1 MPRKFP
7 RKIKK
12 IVIKVGS
19 SVIATDK
26 MKPRIAHLRSLVG
39 QISAIRRRDVDVILV
54 SSGAIV
60 LGMGELNRKCRSS
73 DLASLQALAAI
84 GQTVLMR
91 KYNELFKK
99 NKQKCAQLLLTWDD
113 FDNRLRHNNAR
124 NTLRTMLEWG
134 VIPVINEND
143 TISTD
148 EIKFGD
154 NDKLS
159 ALVASLVQADLLV
172 LLSDVEGFYDLK
184 GKEKKL
190 FEEIKEITREIEGFA
205 SGGSLHAEGKVNKF
219 AKKQMSK
226 GGMSAKLDAIKV
238 ATQAK
243 IPCIIANGET
253 EDVLLRI
260 LKGERIGTLF
270 IEKEEKIL
278 ARKHWISFGAK
289 PKGVVIVDQGA
300 KGALLKGG
308 KSLLLPGVVSWDG
321 HFKKDD
327 VIIVQDQD
335 NYEIAR
341 GITNYSTTML
351 QVIEEKKGQKELIHC
366 DNLVLCER

>member
-1 MPRKFP
+1 M
-7 RKIKK
+7 
-12 IVIKVGS
+12 
-19 SVIATDK
+19 AQ
-26 MKPRIAHLRSLVG
+26 MRSLVG
-39 QISAIRRRDVDVILV
+39 QISAIRRKDIDVILV

-60 LGMGELNRKCRSS
+60 LGMGELNRRKRSS

-124 NTLRTMLEWG
+124 NTLRTMLDWG
-134 VIPVINEND
+134 VIPVVNEND

-159 ALVASLVQADLLV
+159 ALVASLVDADLLI

-205 SGGSLHAEGKVNKF
+205 SGKTGHAIGSTSKS
-219 AKKQMSK
+219 AKKHMSQ
-226 GGMSAKLDAIKV
+226 GGMAGKLDAIKV

-253 EDVLLRI
+253 DKVLLRI

-270 IEKEEKIL
+270 MEKEEKLL

-289 PKGVVIVDQGA
+289 PKGVVVIDQGA
-300 KGALLKGG
+300 KQALLKGG
-308 KSLLLPGVVSWDG
+308 KSLLLPGVVAWAG

-327 VIIVQDQD
+327 VLIVQDEQQH
-335 NYEIAR
+335 EIAR
-341 GITNYSTTML
+341 GITNYSTTTL
-351 QVIEEKKGQKELIHC
+351 QGIKEKKGQKEMIHC